1 MRYVEELV
9 AKFPFLDQ
17 YCPLRSQKR
26 VCRPCP
32 EGWEQRN
39 STCYY
44 FSTEEKSWQDSRS
57 DCLKQGAD
65 LVIIE
70 SEEEQDFISKH
81 TRGNYAY
88 WIGLSDSETEGT
100 WLWVDGTP
108 LQEDKAFWKRGQP
121 DDYKGAEDCAFT
133 VPGQNK
139 WADGHCDVHVKSVC
153 KTDALLL

>member
-1 MRYVEELV
+1 MRCVEEPRANSSTLNQLQRDYNSLITQNTQLQRDVDTLV

-44 FSTEEKSWQDSRS
+44 FSIERKSWNASRS
-57 DCLKQGAD
+57 ACLEQGAD

-81 TRGNYAY
+81 TREGVY

-108 LQEDKAFWKRGQP
+108 LQEDKA
-121 DDYKGAEDCAFT
+121 
-133 VPGQNK
+133 
-139 WADGHCDVHVKSVC
+139 
-153 KTDALLL
+153 